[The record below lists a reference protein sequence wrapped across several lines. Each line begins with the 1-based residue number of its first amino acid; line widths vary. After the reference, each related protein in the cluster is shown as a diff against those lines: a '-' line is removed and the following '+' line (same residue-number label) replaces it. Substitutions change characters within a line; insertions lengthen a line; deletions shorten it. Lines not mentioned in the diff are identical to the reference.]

1 MKEGKMLKV
10 FISCEKLPKATAQ
23 QKGVSIAKN
32 GKPHFYEKK
41 KVTNARNFYADA
53 IRKKMKQAGWE
64 TCECPVSVRMNFV
77 FTQKT
82 KPKTEFKT
90 TRPDLDNL
98 MKLILDAATDAGA
111 WRDDAL
117 IVEIAALKKIAQS
130 TPAHPANEML
140 LLIIEEIACDEE

>member
-41 KVTNARNFYADA
+41 KVTSARKFYADA
-53 IRKKMKQAGWE
+53 IREEMKRAGWE
-64 TCECPVSVRMNFV
+64 TCEGPVFV
-77 FTQKT
+77 SMGFLFTQKT

-98 MKLILDAATDAGA
+98 MKLVLDAATDAGA

-117 IVEIAALKKIAQS
+117 IVDISASKAITQS
-130 TPAHPANEML
+130 TPANPYNEAL
-140 LLIIEEIACDEE
+140 LLTIQEIACHEE